1 MGEAL
6 STAVTV
12 LMVSVTVRVVV
23 ALVFRFSK
31 LWLPAFV
38 TLMVWVSPSRNTST
52 LWATNGAVVAVVA
65 SLAKLR
71 VWPLLRVTVNAW
83 PAGWLR
89 VPVMVVSPPSCTA
102 LPARVS
108 VTGSP
113 PFGVPGVPGLP
124 GVPGSS
130 VICRVTG
137 SPLTRFSK
145 TWVPAP
151 CSVMPVMA
159 MLGALLPT

>member
-1 MGEAL
+1 ML
-6 STAVTV
+6 SSAFTVSTVSLTVT
-12 LMVSVTVRVVV
+12 VVV

-31 LWLPAFV
+31 LWVPAFV
-38 TLMVWVSPSRNTST
+38 TLMVWVSPSRNTSS
-52 LWATNGAVVAVVA
+52 LCATNGAVVAVVA
-65 SLAKLR
+65 SLAKVR
-71 VWPLLRVTVNAW
+71 VWPLLRVTVKAW

-89 VPVMVVSPPSCTA
+89 VPVMVVVWPSCTA
-102 LPARVS
+102 LPVRVS
-108 VTGSP
+108 VTSSP

-145 TWVPAP
+145 TCLPVP
-151 CSVMPVMA
+151 CSVIPLMA

>member
-1 MGEAL
+1 M
-6 STAVTV
+6 
-12 LMVSVTVRVVV
+12 V

-38 TLMVWVSPSRNTST
+38 TLMVCVSPSRNTSS

-89 VPVMVVSPPSCTA
+89 VPVMVVNPPSCTA